1 MDTQLRLCVGRDL
14 GPRRVEASD
23 PQGKRWGLPRGLCS
37 VTRLRVDH
45 VGTEQA
51 APAGAP
57 GELAA
62 IPALLFVSLAL

>member
-1 MDTQLRLCVGRDL
+1 MWEETWDPGGWRPQIH
-14 GPRRVEASD
+14 RRE
-23 PQGKRWGLPRGLCS
+23 RWGLPRGLCS

-62 IPALLFVSLAL
+62 IPALLFVSLTL